1 MKMYQILE
9 LQRFYNSIKDKKMP
23 LKVAYRL
30 NKLITKA
37 NNEIAFYQ
45 EKMQAIAQEYGEKDI
60 TGQLILTEDGQAVKI
75 REGCE
80 QICEKRISELTNLDI
95 QIDGVTFTLD
105 ELDSLDISISDMNC
119 LMPFIEE

>member
-60 TGQLILTEDGQAVKI
+60 SFQY
-75 REGCE
+75 
-80 QICEKRISELTNLDI
+80 
-95 QIDGVTFTLD
+95 
-105 ELDSLDISISDMNC
+105 ISIS
-119 LMPFIEE
+119 FGKHAYI